1 MQAKFSRKKA
11 FPGENIGSEEE
22 TKEKKKKP
30 KKKKDDDQTGPSWK
44 KIIPPRVLVKKFRN
58 RGAVWR
64 ERKSKRKRE
73 KIMQT
78 LDCLFVKIHRPLFF
92 FFFSSRIS

>member
-22 TKEKKKKP
+22 TIEKKKKR

-44 KIIPPRVLVKKFRN
+44 KMIPPRVLVKKFRN

-64 ERKSKRKRE
+64 ERKSKRERE
-73 KIMQT
+73 RK
-78 LDCLFVKIHRPLFF
+78 LCKP
-92 FFFSSRIS
+92 

>member
-30 KKKKDDDQTGPSWK
+30 KRKKTTTKPGRAGKKKDSAPRSREKSLEIAGPFGGK
-44 KIIPPRVLVKKFRN
+44 EN
-58 RGAVWR
+58 RRER
-64 ERKSKRKRE
+64 ERKLCK
-73 KIMQT
+73 
-78 LDCLFVKIHRPLFF
+78 P
-92 FFFSSRIS
+92 